1 MWSSRSQSNSRFKS
15 SRGSVRRPLS
25 DVIADLEG
33 ALDGTRPGEAM
44 SLVADAGVDAQLLS
58 ATVAVRAGVGRL
70 NDHIHAAGIARAL
83 PYLLEADE
91 TVTNRPSLA
100 AGNDPSRPF
109 DLETDRRI
117 CEFKFSRWTG
127 SDAMRKR
134 GVFKDFVELGRH
146 LRATGLPVCPRRSPR
161 PLPAHHDLQGELG
174 LDRAPSSRRL
184 FAERFGAL
192 TTPIS
197 SFVATQA
204 DRVRIV
210 DLEQA
215 LPDLFA

>member
-1 MWSSRSQSNSRFKS
+1 VVKPLSIEQSFQELSRFLS
-15 SRGSVRRPLS
+15 GRPLTN
-25 DVIADLEG
+25 VIADLEG

-70 NDHIHAAGIARAL
+70 NDLIHAAGIARAL

-134 GVFKDFVELGRH
+134 GVFKDFVELAADTSGRQAYLYVPGGRPGRF
-146 LRATGLPVCPRRSPR
+146 LRTTTSKASWAWTALRLPGGSSP
-161 PLPAHHDLQGELG
+161 
-174 LDRAPSSRRL
+174 S
-184 FAERFGAL
+184 AL
-192 TTPIS
+192 
-197 SFVATQA
+197 
-204 DRVRIV
+204 
-210 DLEQA
+210 EH
-215 LPDLFA
+215 